1 MGKAGEHGI
10 GVGVNETAS
19 AEFNAAEIANSDGRN
34 VEQSGPAEGIEH
46 GGAGGAGGFPIVT
59 GAFNRVGAID
69 VINIG
74 GAVVT
79 GIRVAVFEVA
89 YEVAG
94 LGFGFDAGDEGN
106 EF

>member
-1 MGKAGEHGI
+1 MGVRQGR
-10 GVGVNETAS
+10 VGVDETAG
-19 AEFNAAEIANSDGRN
+19 AEFNAAEIADSNGRDI
-34 VEQSGPAEGIEH
+34 EQPGPAEGIEH
-46 GGAGGAGGFPIVT
+46 GGAGGAGGFPVVA
-59 GAFNRVGAID
+59 GAINRVGAID

-89 YEVAG
+89 YKVAG
-94 LGFGFDAGDEGN
+94 LGLGFDAGDEGN